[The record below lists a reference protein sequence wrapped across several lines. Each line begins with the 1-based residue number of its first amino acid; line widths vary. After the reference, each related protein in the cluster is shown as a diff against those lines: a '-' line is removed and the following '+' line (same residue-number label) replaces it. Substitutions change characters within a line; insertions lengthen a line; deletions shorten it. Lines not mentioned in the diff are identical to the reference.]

1 MEFVGINVFDKE
13 PDGLR
18 FVRDRQIPYPTG
30 FDAGDRIAHR
40 YGIEGTPTS
49 VFITR
54 SGRVMAVVPGGM
66 DGATLREGL
75 ERLLNA
81 R

>member
-1 MEFVGINVFDKE
+1 MEFVGVNVFDKE

-30 FDAGDRIAHR
+30 FDEGNRIAAR
-40 YGIEGTPTS
+40 YGVEGTPTS

-54 SGRVMAVVPGGM
+54 SGRVMAIQAGAM
-66 DGATLREGL
+66 DAPTLRETL
-75 ERLLNA
+75 ERLLKMK
-81 R
+81 